1 MCANVSVKE
10 FSDAVV
16 LLEDLQTENEH
27 LVGTSRKVRQSI
39 QPVLSWHLIK
49 LVGSRKQLVE
59 SMQLKAWYTEIFDAF
74 SVLKQQYVKLQQE
87 RDEVE
92 QQYQHLCDGW
102 RQELEQKQAAFD
114 NARSSILSQRY
125 ISFSA
130 SCCSSC

>member
-1 MCANVSVKE
+1 
-10 FSDAVV
+10 
-16 LLEDLQTENEH
+16 
-27 LVGTSRKVRQSI
+27 
-39 QPVLSWHLIK
+39 
-49 LVGSRKQLVE
+49 
-59 SMQLKAWYTEIFDAF
+59 MQLKAWYTEIFDAF

>member
-16 LLEDLQTENEH
+16 LLEDLQTENER
-27 LVGTSRKVRQSI
+27 LVGNSRKARSRI
-39 QPVLSWHLIK
+39 QPGCSLHQNMHF
-49 LVGSRKQLVE
+49 GSHEPLLE
-59 SMQLKAWYTEIFDAF
+59 AMQLKGWYTELFDAF
-74 SVLKQQYVKLQQE
+74 TVLKQQYVKLQQE

-114 NARSSILSQRY
+114 NARSSILSKRWVN
-125 ISFSA
+125 SGS
-130 SCCSSC
+130 SCCLSY